1 MSAAGLYVLAPLLAA
16 ALLAVL
22 PSRWGARV
30 NLAAAAL
37 TFALAAWLPWTAP
50 GTWLLADR
58 LGIHLAVLT
67 AFVGLTTAWYSP
79 AYLAAERAFDARRT
93 RLYHVGFQ
101 AVLGFTLLA
110 LLSDNIG
117 LTWAATVAATIALM
131 LVVSLPG
138 TRAAAEAAW
147 RMFVLCGAA
156 LALALFGTVV
166 LVLAAQPVLGPGW
179 VAPGWAAM
187 SWSGLAIAAPRC
199 PGALLSLAFAF
210 LLAGYGALA
219 ALAPLHGWMPDAQ
232 AEEGPLPV
240 SAILSG
246 GLLNAALAVILRLRG
261 VLEANAEAVAPGP
274 PIMALGLLSA
284 LLGAFAL
291 WRQRDFRRFLAL
303 STIGQGGL
311 AAFAFGLGGP
321 GATFAG
327 LLHLTVHTLVKA
339 ALFQGAGGGLLLTA
353 GLIALAGLPPFGL
366 FTSEILILA
375 ETARRA
381 PWLVLPLGAALV
393 AGAWAVLARLH
404 APRPASLAP
413 NPAALAGGWL
423 HLAFAVLLG
432 FAVPAPVAAWMRAAA
447 AGLP

>member
-1 MSAAGLYVLAPLLAA
+1 MSAAGLCVLVPLLAA

-22 PSRWGARV
+22 PARWGARA

-37 TFALAAWLPWTAP
+37 TFALAAWLPWAAP
-50 GTWLLADR
+50 GRWLPADK

-67 AFVGLTTAWYSP
+67 AFVGLTTACYSP
-79 AYLAAERAFDARRT
+79 AYLATERMLNA
-93 RLYHVGFQ
+93 RLYHAGFQ

-117 LTWAATVAATIALM
+117 LTWAAVAAATIAVM

-138 TRAAAEAAW
+138 TRAATEAAW
-147 RMFVLCGAA
+147 RLFILGGAA

-166 LVLAAQPVLGPGW
+166 LIVAAQPALGQ
-179 VAPGWAAM
+179 GWATM
-187 SWSGLAIAAPRC
+187 SWSGLAATAPRC
-199 PGALLSLAFAF
+199 SGALLSLAFAF
-210 LLAGYGALA
+210 LLVGYGTLA
-219 ALAPLHGWMPDAQ
+219 GLAPLHAWMPDVQ
-232 AEEGPLPV
+232 AEGPLPV
-240 SAILSG
+240 SAIVSG
-246 GLLNAALAVILRLRG
+246 GLLNAALAVILRLRD
-261 VLEANAEAVAPGP
+261 VLHANAEAVAPGP
-274 PIMALGLLSA
+274 PIMALGLLSV

-291 WRQRDFRRFLAL
+291 WRQRDLGRFLAF

-339 ALFQGAGGGLLLTA
+339 ALFQGAGSGLLLTA
-353 GLIALAGLPPFGL
+353 GLVALAGLPPFGL
-366 FTSEILILA
+366 FTSELLILA

-381 PWLVLPLGAALV
+381 PWLLAPLGIALV
-393 AGAWAVLARLH
+393 AGAWAVLARLQAQH
-404 APRPASLAP
+404 PGPAPD
-413 NPAALAGGWL
+413 PAALTCAWL
-423 HLAFAVLLG
+423 HLALALLLG
-432 FAVPAPVAAWMRAAA
+432 LAMPAPVAAWMRAAT